1 MVMKFVIAK
10 ESLEK
15 AVNNICRVINNK
27 NVLPILGDIYFHCDR
42 DINIVEVMGS
52 DSEVWL
58 KYDLT
63 ASELSECL
71 DFCVDA
77 GMLKKALAN
86 LPEQPLEIIVQHGG
100 EYQNMAINHQTGHT
114 IIPVENADEYPMPV
128 ELNADALPCLAVD
141 VDMIK
146 KPMKRCMYAVT
157 DDPLRPVMNTIYFD
171 NTGDSLNIVAS
182 NGHVLVKNE
191 ECADRLGGQ
200 ASLAFMVPKKAAVVM
215 LGIMGDLDGEDNILF
230 HVDERQ
236 VQMDSKNISLTF
248 RTPEGKYPN
257 YESVIPVAKPYFL
270 DADRLSLIQAIK
282 NVSPFASGAS
292 NMVTLHI
299 EQQKLT
305 IYGNDQ
311 DFSTSATDSL
321 DIETNLQ
328 DGYMNIGVKASTM
341 VESLSRLAESKVEVA
356 FSEPSRAITISP
368 LDPYVSDEII
378 TMLIMPMILND

>member
-1 MVMKFVIAK
+1 MKIKINK
-10 ESLEK
+10 ETLEK
-15 AVNNICRVINNK
+15 AVNNICRVINTK
-27 NVLPILGDIYFHCDR
+27 NALPILGDIRFKCEKQ
-42 DINIVEVMGS
+42 IPIVHVMGS

-58 KYDLT
+58 KYDLVT
-63 ASELSECL
+63 IEQSDGGE
-71 DFCVDA
+71 FCVDA
-77 GMLKKALAN
+77 GLLQKALKN
-86 LPEQPLEIIVQHGG
+86 LPEQPLEIVVQQGG

-114 IIPVENADEYPMPV
+114 IIPVESADEYPLPI

-141 VDMIK
+141 ADLIK

-200 ASLAFMVPKKAAVVM
+200 ASLAFMVPKKAALAM
-215 LGIMGDLDGEDNILF
+215 LGIMGDLDGEDDILF

-236 VQMDSKNISLTF
+236 VQMESDNISLTF

-257 YESVIPVAKPYFL
+257 YESVMPVAKPYFL
-270 DADRLSLIQAIK
+270 NADRLALIQAIK

-305 IYGNDQ
+305 IHGNDQ

-341 VESLSRLAESKVEVA
+341 IESLRRLAEINVEVA

-378 TMLIMPMILND
+378 TMLVMPMTLS

>member
-1 MVMKFVIAK
+1 MKIKINK
-10 ESLEK
+10 ENLEK
-15 AVNNICRVINNK
+15 AINNICRVINTK
-27 NVLPILGDIYFHCDR
+27 NALPILGDIRFMCKKLYPL
-42 DINIVEVMGS
+42 VQVMGS

-58 KYDLT
+58 KYDLLPAT
-63 ASELSECL
+63 EPSEDGE
-71 DFCVDA
+71 FCVDA
-77 GMLKKALAN
+77 GLLQKALKN
-86 LPEQPLEIIVQHGG
+86 LPEQPLEIVVQHGG

-114 IIPVENADEYPMPV
+114 IIPVENADDYPLPV

-141 VDMIK
+141 ADLIK

-215 LGIMGDLDGEDNILF
+215 LGIMGDLDGDNNILF

-236 VQMDSKNISLTF
+236 VQMDSGNISLTF

-257 YESVIPVAKPYFL
+257 YESVMPVAKPYFL
-270 DADRLSLIQAIK
+270 DADRLSLMQAIK
-282 NVSPFASGAS
+282 NVSPFASEAS
-292 NMVTLHI
+292 NMVVLHI

-305 IYGNDQ
+305 IQGYDM
-311 DFSTSATDSL
+311 DSSTSATDSL

-328 DGYMNIGVKASTM
+328 DGYMNIGVKASTIIG
-341 VESLSRLAESKVEVA
+341 SLSRLAESKVEVA

-368 LDPYVSDEII
+368 LDPYVSDEIT
-378 TMLIMPMILND
+378 TMLVMPMTLN

>member
-1 MVMKFVIAK
+1 
-10 ESLEK
+10 
-15 AVNNICRVINNK
+15 
-27 NVLPILGDIYFHCDR
+27 
-42 DINIVEVMGS
+42 
-52 DSEVWL
+52 
-58 KYDLT
+58 
-63 ASELSECL
+63 
-71 DFCVDA
+71 
-77 GMLKKALAN
+77 
-86 LPEQPLEIIVQHGG
+86 
-100 EYQNMAINHQTGHT
+100 
-114 IIPVENADEYPMPV
+114 
-128 ELNADALPCLAVD
+128 
-141 VDMIK
+141 
-146 KPMKRCMYAVT
+146 
-157 DDPLRPVMNTIYFD
+157 
-171 NTGDSLNIVAS
+171 
-182 NGHVLVKNE
+182 
-191 ECADRLGGQ
+191 
-200 ASLAFMVPKKAAVVM
+200 MVPKKAAVVM
-215 LGIMGDLDGEDNILF
+215 LGIMGDLDGKDDILF

-236 VQMDSKNISLTF
+236 VQMDSDNISLTF

-257 YESVIPVAKPYFL
+257 YESVMPVAKPYFL

-368 LDPYVSDEII
+368 LDPYVSDETI
-378 TMLIMPMILND
+378 TMLVMPMTLN